1 MNASK
6 PEKKDKGGCSPALTT
21 KQVCEILGINR
32 KTLYKMIANGEIP
45 GVKSGKGYKVSP
57 DAVRNHLKGKRSKKK

>member
-1 MNASK
+1 MNAGK
-6 PEKKDKGGCSPALTT
+6 LETKDKGGCSPALTT

-57 DAVRNHLKGKRSKKK
+57 DAVRNHLKGKRSKQK